1 MADRKIKNELST
13 DYKLVGIASSL
24 REYKLCYHL
33 NQLLQCDFRKLT
45 DLIFESTD
53 HSRKTEYSVF
63 KAGEENDRN
72 QFIVFANK
80 NLGEVLL
87 PEVSNFDYIVQIN
100 GKYETD
106 EVVSLVEGIKQFPEV
121 MMSAEIPVK
130 KIKSKER
137 LVYEEER
144 PSQRLINTRKF
155 K

>member
-1 MADRKIKNELST
+1 M
-13 DYKLVGIASSL
+13 GIASSL
-24 REYKLCYHL
+24 REYKLCHYL
-33 NQLLQCDFRKLT
+33 NQFLQCDFRKLT

-53 HSRKTEYSVF
+53 RSRKTEYSVF
-63 KAGEENDRN
+63 KAGEESDKN

-100 GKYETD
+100 GKYETE
-106 EVVSLVEGIKQFPEV
+106 EVSVLIEGIKRFPEV
-121 MMSAEIPVK
+121 MMTAEVPVK